1 MEQALLILRRIDLQK
16 LRVRIRERHREA
28 VAVDEP
34 PVLVVFRI
42 EKVDDRA
49 SQTVF
54 NRSTQIQRDLNAYWF
69 MLRDGL
75 RRLQTMMTTDDA
87 RYIASIFKGRALA
100 SCEDALWSDEYLCS
114 YVRKSGL
121 YGDSERATRLA
132 DLLDSAGALARFA
145 LMDWVRRVIFNGKNE
160 RLFDHWLK
168 ETNAQ

>member
-1 MEQALLILRRIDLQK
+1 MATTEMNRIANEESEYLQPEEMMQK
-16 LRVRIRERHREA
+16 KKSVSLSLTEFQIGE
-28 VAVDEP
+28 
-34 PVLVVFRI
+34 L
-42 EKVDDRA
+42 DDRA
-49 SQTVF
+49 SQTGL

-87 RYIASIFKGRALA
+87 RYIARIFKGRALA

-121 YGDSERATRLA
+121 YGDSDRATRLA
-132 DLLDSAGALARFA
+132 DLLDSAGTLARFA
-145 LMDWVRRVIFNGKNE
+145 LMDWVRRVIFNGKDD

-168 ETNAQ
+168 ETSAQ